1 MARINSYTKIT
12 GAPADSDCFIIDSTQ
27 GTAGTRIVLW
37 SVLKSVLTGI
47 FAPKAHKHPG
57 SDITSAVANANAATN
72 DSIGQNIASTYVKE
86 LTVDGR
92 TITVKRGNN
101 TTFTFQTQ
109 DTNTTYPPADAT
121 HSGIMAASDWALLH
135 SLKTINR
142 TVELGAGN
150 DLNSYNSVEKCGWY
164 HAGGGN
170 AVANKPSGV
179 DHFGMFL
186 MQIASGV
193 VAQILY
199 DNSNRVWTRSCKN
212 SLWSSWTALVRTTDT
227 IANAKNAAIATNA
240 MNATNATNA
249 TNAANATKATQDSAG
264 QTINT
269 TYVKSVTA
277 SGRTVTVTK
286 GNGTASTFT
295 TQDTTYGNMSGA
307 TTSAAGKAGLV
318 PAPATG
324 ANNRYLRSDGTWAV
338 PPDNNTTYSVAT
350 QSADGLMSSAD
361 KRKLDGLSS
370 DVAGSIPLATP
381 SRDGLMPKADKA
393 KLDAIGSIP
402 NATIDGFFRI

>member
-72 DSIGQNIASTYVKE
+72 DSVGQNIASTYVKG

-92 TITVKRGNN
+92 TITVKRGND

-109 DTNTTYPPADAT
+109 DTNTTYPVADAS
-121 HSGIMAASDWALLH
+121 HSGIMAASDWSLLH
-135 SLKTINR
+135 SLNTINR
-142 TVELGAGN
+142 AVNVPGN
-150 DLNSYNSVEKCGWY
+150 DLNKLNSLQQCGWY
-164 HAGGGN
+164 YAGGGN
-170 AVANKPSGV
+170 SVANKPSGI
-179 DHFGMFL
+179 DHFGVFL
-186 MQIASGV
+186 MRIASGV

-199 DNSNRVWTRSCKN
+199 DSNNKVWTRSFIN
-212 SLWSSWTALVRTTDT
+212 SSWSSWTALVRTTDT
-227 IANAKNAAIATNA
+227 IAKAVS
-240 MNATNATNA
+240 ATNAT
-249 TNAANATKATQDSAG
+249 NATKATQDSAG

-286 GNGTASTFT
+286 GNNTTSTFT

-338 PPDNNTTYSVAT
+338 PPDTNTTYPLASQSVN
-350 QSADGLMSSAD
+350 GLMSSAD

-381 SRDGLMPKADKA
+381 SRDGLMPKTDKA
-393 KLDAIGSIP
+393 KLDAIGPIP
-402 NATIDGFFRI
+402 TSTIDGFFRI

>member
-47 FAPKAHKHPG
+47 FAPKVHKHPG

-72 DSIGQNIASTYVKE
+72 DSV
-86 LTVDGR
+86 
-92 TITVKRGNN
+92 
-101 TTFTFQTQ
+101 
-109 DTNTTYPPADAT
+109 
-121 HSGIMAASDWALLH
+121 
-135 SLKTINR
+135 
-142 TVELGAGN
+142 
-150 DLNSYNSVEKCGWY
+150 
-164 HAGGGN
+164 
-170 AVANKPSGV
+170 
-179 DHFGMFL
+179 
-186 MQIASGV
+186 
-193 VAQILY
+193 
-199 DNSNRVWTRSCKN
+199 
-212 SLWSSWTALVRTTDT
+212 
-227 IANAKNAAIATNA
+227 
-240 MNATNATNA
+240 
-249 TNAANATKATQDSAG
+249 G

-350 QSADGLMSSAD
+350 RSVNGLMSSAD
-361 KRKLDGLSS
+361 KLKLDGLSS
-370 DVAGSIPLATP
+370 DVSGSIPLATS
-381 SRDGLMPKADKA
+381 SRDGLMPKGDKA
-393 KLDAIGSIP
+393 KLDAIAPIP
-402 NATIDGFFRI
+402 NTTIDGFFRI

>member
-37 SVLKSVLTGI
+37 SVLKSVLTGV
-47 FAPKAHKHPG
+47 FAPKSHKHPG

-72 DSIGQNIASTYVKE
+72 DSVGQNIAS
-86 LTVDGR
+86 
-92 TITVKRGNN
+92 
-101 TTFTFQTQ
+101 
-109 DTNTTYPPADAT
+109 
-121 HSGIMAASDWALLH
+121 
-135 SLKTINR
+135 
-142 TVELGAGN
+142 
-150 DLNSYNSVEKCGWY
+150 
-164 HAGGGN
+164 
-170 AVANKPSGV
+170 
-179 DHFGMFL
+179 
-186 MQIASGV
+186 
-193 VAQILY
+193 
-199 DNSNRVWTRSCKN
+199 
-212 SLWSSWTALVRTTDT
+212 
-227 IANAKNAAIATNA
+227 
-240 MNATNATNA
+240 
-249 TNAANATKATQDSAG
+249 
-264 QTINT
+264 

-350 QSADGLMSSAD
+350 QSVNGLMSAAD
-361 KRKLDGLSS
+361 KKKLDGLSS
-370 DVAGSIPLATP
+370 DVVGSIPLATP
-381 SRDGLMPKADKA
+381 TIDGLMPKADKA
-393 KLDAIGSIP
+393 KLDAIIP
-402 NATIDGFFRI
+402 IPTSTIDGFFRI

>member
-1 MARINSYTKIT
+1 MARINSYTKIA

-37 SVLKSVLTGI
+37 SVLKSVLIGV
-47 FAPKAHKHPG
+47 FAPKVHKHPG

-72 DSIGQNIASTYVKE
+72 DSVGQNIAS
-86 LTVDGR
+86 
-92 TITVKRGNN
+92 
-101 TTFTFQTQ
+101 
-109 DTNTTYPPADAT
+109 
-121 HSGIMAASDWALLH
+121 
-135 SLKTINR
+135 
-142 TVELGAGN
+142 
-150 DLNSYNSVEKCGWY
+150 
-164 HAGGGN
+164 
-170 AVANKPSGV
+170 
-179 DHFGMFL
+179 
-186 MQIASGV
+186 
-193 VAQILY
+193 
-199 DNSNRVWTRSCKN
+199 
-212 SLWSSWTALVRTTDT
+212 
-227 IANAKNAAIATNA
+227 
-240 MNATNATNA
+240 
-249 TNAANATKATQDSAG
+249 
-264 QTINT
+264 

-286 GNGTASTFT
+286 GNGTATTFT

-350 QSADGLMSSAD
+350 HSVNGLMSFAD

-370 DVAGSIPLATP
+370 DYGGAIGLATP
-381 SRDGLMPKADKA
+381 SKDGLMSKGDKA

-402 NATIDGFFRI
+402 NTTIDGFFTI

>member
-72 DSIGQNIASTYVKE
+72 
-86 LTVDGR
+86 
-92 TITVKRGNN
+92 
-101 TTFTFQTQ
+101 
-109 DTNTTYPPADAT
+109 
-121 HSGIMAASDWALLH
+121 
-135 SLKTINR
+135 
-142 TVELGAGN
+142 
-150 DLNSYNSVEKCGWY
+150 
-164 HAGGGN
+164 
-170 AVANKPSGV
+170 
-179 DHFGMFL
+179 
-186 MQIASGV
+186 
-193 VAQILY
+193 
-199 DNSNRVWTRSCKN
+199 
-212 SLWSSWTALVRTTDT
+212 
-227 IANAKNAAIATNA
+227 
-240 MNATNATNA
+240 
-249 TNAANATKATQDSAG
+249 DSAG

-350 QSADGLMSSAD
+350 QSANGLMSSAD
-361 KRKLDGLSS
+361 KRKLDGLSNDYS
-370 DVAGSIPLATP
+370 GAIGLAT
-381 SRDGLMPKADKA
+381 SSKDGLMSKGDKA

-402 NATIDGFFRI
+402 TSTIDGFFKI

>member
-12 GAPADSDCFIIDSTQ
+12 GALADSDCFIIDSTQ

-86 LTVDGR
+86 LTVNGR
-92 TITVKRGNN
+92 TI
-101 TTFTFQTQ
+101 
-109 DTNTTYPPADAT
+109 
-121 HSGIMAASDWALLH
+121 
-135 SLKTINR
+135 
-142 TVELGAGN
+142 
-150 DLNSYNSVEKCGWY
+150 
-164 HAGGGN
+164 
-170 AVANKPSGV
+170 
-179 DHFGMFL
+179 
-186 MQIASGV
+186 
-193 VAQILY
+193 
-199 DNSNRVWTRSCKN
+199 
-212 SLWSSWTALVRTTDT
+212 
-227 IANAKNAAIATNA
+227 
-240 MNATNATNA
+240 
-249 TNAANATKATQDSAG
+249 
-264 QTINT
+264 
-269 TYVKSVTA
+269 
-277 SGRTVTVTK
+277 TVTK

-295 TQDTTYGNMSGA
+295 TQDTTYGNMGGA
-307 TTSAAGKAGLV
+307 TTSAAGRAGLV

-338 PPDNNTTYSVAT
+338 PPDTNTTYPLAS
-350 QSADGLMSSAD
+350 QSANGLMSSAD

-393 KLDAIGSIP
+393 KLDAIAPIP
-402 NATIDGFFRI
+402 SATIDGFFRI

>member
-72 DSIGQNIASTYVKE
+72 DSTGQNIAS
-86 LTVDGR
+86 
-92 TITVKRGNN
+92 
-101 TTFTFQTQ
+101 
-109 DTNTTYPPADAT
+109 
-121 HSGIMAASDWALLH
+121 
-135 SLKTINR
+135 
-142 TVELGAGN
+142 
-150 DLNSYNSVEKCGWY
+150 
-164 HAGGGN
+164 
-170 AVANKPSGV
+170 
-179 DHFGMFL
+179 
-186 MQIASGV
+186 
-193 VAQILY
+193 
-199 DNSNRVWTRSCKN
+199 
-212 SLWSSWTALVRTTDT
+212 
-227 IANAKNAAIATNA
+227 
-240 MNATNATNA
+240 
-249 TNAANATKATQDSAG
+249 
-264 QTINT
+264 

-286 GNGTASTFT
+286 GNNTTLTFT

-318 PAPATG
+318 PAPAQG
-324 ANNRYLRSDGTWAV
+324 ASNRYLRSDGTWQV
-338 PPDNNTTYSVAT
+338 PPDTNTTYSVAT
-350 QSADGLMSSAD
+350 QSANGLMSSAD

-393 KLDAIGSIP
+393 KLDAIGPIP
-402 NATIDGFFRI
+402 TSTIDGFFRI